1 MDPPPGYSCRPG
13 DTWVTLRDESRRLFY
28 YKQIIFGEGPPKP
41 GTGAADDVIPHAL
54 QTACELVWEWRGN
67 KIPTPGP
74 PIAPS
79 LPTER
84 DPSVW
89 GAPFRIHYL
98 MVSRWSCGQRCD
110 GASVFIFHRYSFEA
124 FIEYLSPTQVEGGT
138 NATFKGKRLL
148 GLDADNRQAVTRMC
162 DEAAWQRCKRLL
174 NPGGTLTPTLQPDT
188 APPH

>member
-1 MDPPPGYSCRPG
+1 M
-13 DTWVTLRDESRRLFY
+13 
-28 YKQIIFGEGPPKP
+28 
-41 GTGAADDVIPHAL
+41 
-54 QTACELVWEWRGN
+54 
-67 KIPTPGP
+67 
-74 PIAPS
+74 
-79 LPTER
+79 
-84 DPSVW
+84 
-89 GAPFRIHYL
+89 
-98 MVSRWSCGQRCD
+98 
-110 GASVFIFHRYSFEA
+110 FIFHRYSFEA